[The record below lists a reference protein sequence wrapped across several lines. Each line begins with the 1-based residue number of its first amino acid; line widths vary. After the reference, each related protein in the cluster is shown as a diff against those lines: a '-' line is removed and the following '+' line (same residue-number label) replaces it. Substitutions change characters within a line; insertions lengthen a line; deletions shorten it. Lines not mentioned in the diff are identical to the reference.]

1 MKVDGLGIILAIILL
16 PIILVV
22 TYYIQLQ
29 VDTIAKENT
38 YNTKLLDATYDA
50 MYAFESNTA
59 NEELS
64 SVADSMRSIVLASN
78 NVFLNSLATN
88 LGISNA
94 SKEHLQ
100 PYIPAILYTMYDGYY
115 IYAPTETKQVAEKVK
130 VGDNGLITTDGYLSV
145 GDTGVKEA
153 GGSDYTYALDD
164 DGNATATPTYNDSAY
179 GDILYKKEAQ
189 KYNFKPN
196 GSYIFTSNPE
206 EAKEEPDYVLK
217 SYVQYSA
224 RYATSNIDITINY
237 TLDNYLNIV
246 GTIDDVYYTKTGYLI
261 KNGLVSNPNAD
272 GDLSNYNED
281 DAKEKILGKQTNAN
295 ETTIDAAQSASV
307 KVNGESTPISANWN
321 TIKNTLN
328 DLGYYKEN
336 NGVANIR
343 TISEAEI
350 YLKKAYEDYEK
361 ETDIDKKDNKLT
373 NIQNLEYEIG
383 KYKAIAYYTS
393 SMIFSNWVYDKLGNL
408 TYGDIK
414 TNYPKYETTSK
425 TTDLFFDFHNGSV
438 GARTIFKD
446 TAHPDPEDSES
457 NFNTHKLEVIKNSI
471 KYNLNLSISS
481 YCKMQSKFNKD
492 TAYDFSM
499 PVLLDEEWDKI
510 LSNIS
515 IVAFMQGWD
524 CGLNIYNN
532 YQMVSS
538 TNNELTVTPSE
549 IYYVPK
555 DKFNNSQDSYH
566 RIDCSYLDD
575 SSDGYI
581 SFKSKEVKY
590 DPIYDSDS
598 YQYDHKNLACYTC
611 INGNNYD
618 NGLFKNRNDQWYL
631 NNNKKYTSYYDRIS
645 SMESAEN
652 KRIASYIGLAKE
664 RQSTY
669 KMNALPA
676 SEGYQVFNL
685 HSSNSNNGSVTI
697 TNLSAIDVTGLK
709 KLQITL
715 SVTENKPRNHQENK
729 LQTLKLK
736 ISNGTNEKKSDI
748 NLIQNNE
755 QTIVI
760 DVSGWSGNLNNISIS
775 SDSVIGNHDIRYQ
788 IKSIKAIYK

>member
-179 GDILYKKEAQ
+179 GDILYKKENQ
-189 KYNFKPN
+189 DYNFKPN
-196 GSYIFTSNPE
+196 STYTFTSNPE

-261 KNGLVSNPNAD
+261 KNGLVSDPNAD

-295 ETTIDAAQSASV
+295 ETTIDAAKNVSV
-307 KVNGESTPISANWN
+307 KVNSEE
-321 TIKNTLN
+321 IKAEWRKIQYDLN
-328 DLGYYKEN
+328 ALGYYKLD
-336 NGVANIR
+336 NGAGYPNIR

-350 YLKKAYEDYEK
+350 YLKKAYEEK
-361 ETDIDKKDNKLT
+361 DLT
-373 NIQNLEYEIG
+373 NIGLLNAVQNLEYEIG

-393 SMIFSNWVYDKLGNL
+393 SMIFSNWVYEKLGTL
-408 TYGDIK
+408 TYDDIK

-446 TAHPDPEDSES
+446 TTHPDPEDSES

-566 RIDCSYLDD
+566 RIDCPYLGG
-575 SSDGYI
+575 SDEYI

-685 HSSNSNNGSVTI
+685 PSSNSNNGSVTI

-715 SVTENKPRNHQENK
+715 RVTENKPRNHQENK

-760 DVSGWSGNLNNISIS
+760 DVSGWSGNLNNINIS
-775 SDSVIGNHDIRYQ
+775 PDSNIEAHDIQYR